1 MGVAAIASAMVGAQ
15 LVTRVGTRAVYVAGS
30 AIGVVGLLLLGRAGA
45 HAGYG
50 ADLLPGLVVF
60 GLGLPLVGVSN
71 QIAAVAEV
79 PHEQAGAAS
88 GIVTSAF
95 QIGGAAGLAL
105 VSSAATSRV
114 TDALAAGAAQ
124 PDALAAGFQRG
135 MLVVAGLAVANLLIG
150 AIRAPRITPDAALV
164 AEAAAA

>member
-1 MGVAAIASAMVGAQ
+1 M
-15 LVTRVGTRAVYVAGS
+15 LV
-30 AIGVVGLLLLGRAGA
+30 LGRAGA
-45 HAGYG
+45 DAGYA
-50 ADLLPGLVVF
+50 ADVLPGLVIF

-79 PHEQAGAAS
+79 PHEHAGAAS

-95 QIGGAAGLAL
+95 QIGGAIGLAL
-105 VSSAATSRV
+105 VSTAATARV
-114 TDALAAGAAQ
+114 TDALASGAAQ

-135 MLVVAGLAVANLLIG
+135 MLIVAGLAVANLLVG
-150 AIRAPRITPDAALV
+150 AIRAPHITPDAALV

>member
-1 MGVAAIASAMVGAQ
+1 M
-15 LVTRVGTRAVYVAGS
+15 
-30 AIGVVGLLLLGRAGA
+30 VGLLLLGRAGA
-45 HAGYG
+45 GAGYA

-71 QIAAVAEV
+71 QIAAVAEI

-114 TDALAAGAAQ
+114 TDALASGAAQ

-150 AIRAPRITPDAALV
+150 AVRAPRITPDAALV